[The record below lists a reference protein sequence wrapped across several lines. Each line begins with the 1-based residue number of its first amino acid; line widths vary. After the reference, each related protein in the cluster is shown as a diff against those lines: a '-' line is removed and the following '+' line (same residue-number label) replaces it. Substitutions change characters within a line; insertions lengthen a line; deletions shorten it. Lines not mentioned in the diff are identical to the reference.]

1 MKTALDARSI
11 ARIMGG
17 IATGPRQANVPGPGH
32 SRRDRS
38 LSITINPRAPDGF
51 LVKSHAGDNDLQ
63 CKDHVK
69 RAIGLEA
76 WRPSSVVPMR
86 QPEPRPVELKPNKEG
101 LRLWAECLRPHG
113 TLVEV
118 YLRSRGLE
126 LPDDVAGD
134 VCRYHPKL
142 YHHGDYTPGMVT
154 LLRHIV
160 TDEPWC
166 IQRTF
171 LTPDGGKIGRK
182 YTGSPKMA
190 AIKIDA
196 DEHVHEGL
204 VIGEGFETC
213 LAARYLNFR
222 PVWAAGSNGGIASF
236 PCLPGVEALTVL
248 GENDPNG
255 ANERAALECM
265 ERWETAGCE
274 FHWPLPA
281 VGKDFNDAWIAAQER
296 GARP

>member
-17 IATGPRQANVPGPGH
+17 TATSPRHANVPGPGH

-51 LVKSHAGDNDLQ
+51 LVKSHAGDNDLK
-63 CKDHVK
+63 CKDYV
-69 RAIGLEA
+69 RQVAGLGS
-76 WRPSSVVPMR
+76 W
-86 QPEPRPVELKPNKEG
+86 QPDHTPRPPARPERPIELKPNKEA
-101 LRLWAECLRPHG
+101 LRLWAECLQPLG

-118 YLRSRGLE
+118 YLRGRGLE
-126 LPDDVAGD
+126 LPADVAGH
-134 VCRYHPKL
+134 VCRFHPKL
-142 YHHGDYTPGMVT
+142 YLDGDYTPGMVT
-154 LLRHIV
+154 LLRHIK
-160 TDEPWC
+160 TNEPWC

-182 YTGSPKMA
+182 YTGSPTLA

-236 PCLPGVEALTVL
+236 PYLPGVEALTVL

-281 VGKDFNDAWIAAQER
+281 VGKDFNDAWIAAQEK